1 MNAARA
7 QDQTDGPPIVRTQ
20 IPARLDN
27 LPWSRFHTLLVL
39 ALGVTWILDGL
50 EVTIVGAI
58 GPALQDKATL
68 GLTTTQVGGAAS
80 FYLAGA
86 ILGALVFGW
95 LTDRYGRQTVIF
107 LTLGVYLAGVLASAL
122 SVDFAMFA
130 LCRLVTGLGIGGE
143 YAAINSAIDEL
154 IPARWRGRVDLIVNG
169 SFWLGAAAGAAAAP
183 LLLDPRLFPVGLG
196 WRLAFAIGGVLG
208 LGILFL
214 RRLVPES
221 PRWLI
226 IHGRVPLAER
236 MTARIEARAG
246 GAGPLP
252 PDAPVLEI
260 RPSGAFGL
268 RALIRALLTRYPR
281 RTALVLTLMAAQAFL
296 YNALFFTYGVV
307 LTRFEAVP
315 AQRVGL
321 FILPLAAGNFAGP
334 LVLGHLFDTVG
345 RRPMIAGSYALAGA
359 LMIATALAFGAGV
372 LTATTQTAAWMVIF
386 FFASA
391 AASAAYL
398 TASEIFPLE
407 VRALAIAVFYAVGTL
422 VGGLAAPTLYGA
434 LVATGNRWALCGGYV
449 FAAILMLAAA
459 LVELWLGVPA
469 ERRPLEALATPLTA
483 VESPALPD

>member
-1 MNAARA
+1 MTA
-7 QDQTDGPPIVRTQ
+7 QAQETTDRPDVVRTQ
-20 IPARLDN
+20 IPARLDR
-27 LPWSRFHTLLVL
+27 LPWSRFHSLLVL

-50 EVTIVGAI
+50 EVTIVGAL
-58 GPALQDKATL
+58 GPALQDHATL

-86 ILGALVFGW
+86 ILGALGFGW
-95 LTDRYGRQTVIF
+95 LTDRFGRQTVIF

-130 LCRLVTGLGIGGE
+130 LCRMVTGLGIGGE

-183 LLLDPRLFPVGLG
+183 VLLDHRLFPVGVG
-196 WRLAFAIGGVLG
+196 WRLGFAIGGGLG
-208 LGILFL
+208 LAILFL

-226 IHGRVPLAER
+226 THGHNDLAER

-246 GAGPLP
+246 GAAPLP
-252 PDAPVLEI
+252 PDAPVLQI
-260 RPSGAFGL
+260 RPGGAFGF
-268 RALIRALLTRYPR
+268 RALARVLLTRYR
-281 RTALVLTLMAAQAFL
+281 RRAALVLTLMAAQAFL

-307 LTRFEAVP
+307 LTRFEAVEP
-315 AQRVGL
+315 QRVG
-321 FILPLAAGNFAGP
+321 FYILPLAAGNFAGP

-345 RRPMIAGSYALAGA
+345 RRPMIAGAYALAGI
-359 LMIATALAFGAGV
+359 LMIATALAFGAGA
-372 LTATTQTAAWMVIF
+372 LTAATQTAAWMVIF

-407 VRALAIAVFYAVGTL
+407 VRALAIAVFYAAGTL
-422 VGGLAAPTLYGA
+422 VGGLVAPTLYGA
-434 LVATGNRWALCGGYV
+434 LVATGQRWVLCGGYM
-449 FAAILMLAAA
+449 FAAVLMLVAA
-459 LVELWLGVPA
+459 LVELWLGVQA
-469 ERRPLEALATPLTA
+469 EGKPLETLAPPLTA
-483 VESPALPD
+483 IR

>member
-1 MNAARA
+1 MRSRHEASEAVRP
-7 QDQTDGPPIVRTQ
+7 GLIRTQ
-20 IPARLDN
+20 IPARLDR
-27 LPWSRFHTLLVL
+27 LPWSRFHSLLVL
-39 ALGVTWILDGL
+39 ALGVTWVLDGL
-50 EVTIVGAI
+50 EVTIVGAF
-58 GPALQDKATL
+58 GPALQDRAAL
-68 GLTTTQVGGAAS
+68 GLTTTQVGEAAS

-86 ILGALVFGW
+86 IVGALGFGW
-95 LTDRYGRQTVIF
+95 LTDRFGRRLVVF

-169 SFWLGAAAGAAAAP
+169 SFWLGAAVGAAAAP
-183 LLLDPRLFPVGLG
+183 VLLDTRVFPAGLG
-196 WRLAFAIGGVLG
+196 WRLGFAIGGVLS
-208 LGILFL
+208 LGVLFM

-226 IHGRVPLAER
+226 THGRAELAER
-236 MTARIEARAG
+236 MTARIEAHAG
-246 GAGPLP
+246 GATSLP

-260 RPSGAFGL
+260 RPRGAFGF
-268 RALIRALLTRYPR
+268 RALARVLLTRYRR
-281 RTALVLTLMAAQAFL
+281 RTVLVLALMAAQAFL

-307 LTRFEAVP
+307 LTKFEAVP

-321 FILPLAAGNFAGP
+321 FLLPLAAGNFAGP
-334 LVLGHLFDTVG
+334 LLLGHLFDTVG
-345 RRPMIAGSYALAGA
+345 RKPMIAGAYGLAGV

-372 LTATTQTAAWMVIF
+372 LTAATQTAAWMVIF

-398 TASEIFPLE
+398 TASEVFPLE

-422 VGGLAAPTLYGA
+422 IGGLAAPTLYGA
-434 LVATGNRWALCGGYV
+434 LVATGQRWALCGGYL

-459 LVELWLGVPA
+459 LVEIWLGVPA
-469 ERRPLEALATPLTA
+469 EGQPLEAIAGPLSA
-483 VESPALPD
+483 AD

>member
-1 MNAARA
+1 MTAGEA
-7 QDQTDGPPIVRTQ
+7 QATAERPAVVRTQ
-20 IPARLDN
+20 IPARLDR
-27 LPWSRFHTLLVL
+27 LPWSRFHSLLVL

-50 EVTIVGAI
+50 EVTIVGAL
-58 GPALQDKATL
+58 GPALQDRATL
-68 GLTTTQVGGAAS
+68 GLTTTQVGEAAS

-86 ILGALVFGW
+86 IAGALVFGW
-95 LTDRYGRQTVIF
+95 LTDRFGRQTVIF

-130 LCRLVTGLGIGGE
+130 LFRLVTGLGIGGE

-154 IPARWRGRVDLIVNG
+154 IPARWRGRIDLIVNG
-169 SFWLGAAAGAAAAP
+169 SFWLGAVAGAAATP
-183 LLLDPRLFPVGLG
+183 LLLDPRLFPVNVG

-226 IHGRVPLAER
+226 THGRYDRAER

-246 GAGPLP
+246 GALPLP
-252 PDAPVLEI
+252 VDAPILEI
-260 RPSGAFGL
+260 RPGGAFGL
-268 RALIRALLTRYPR
+268 RALARALLTQYRR

-307 LTRFEAVP
+307 LTRFEAVEP
-315 AQRVGL
+315 QRVGL
-321 FILPLAAGNFAGP
+321 FILPLAVGNFAGP
-334 LVLGHLFDTVG
+334 LMLGHLFDTVG
-345 RRPMIAGSYALAGA
+345 RKPMIAGSYALAGV
-359 LMIATALAFGAGV
+359 LMIATALAFGAGA
-372 LTATTQTAAWMVIF
+372 LTAVTQTAAWMVIF

-407 VRALAIAVFYAVGTL
+407 VRALAIAVFYAMGTL
-422 VGGLAAPTLYGA
+422 IGGLAAPTLYGA
-434 LVATGNRWALCGGYV
+434 LVATGQRWTLCGGYV
-449 FAAILMLAAA
+449 FAAILMLVAAV
-459 LVELWLGVPA
+459 VELWLGVPA
-469 ERRPLEALATPLTA
+469 ERQPLEALATPLTA
-483 VESPALPD
+483 VE

>member
-1 MNAARA
+1 
-7 QDQTDGPPIVRTQ
+7 
-20 IPARLDN
+20 
-27 LPWSRFHTLLVL
+27 
-39 ALGVTWILDGL
+39 
-50 EVTIVGAI
+50 
-58 GPALQDKATL
+58 
-68 GLTTTQVGGAAS
+68 
-80 FYLAGA
+80 
-86 ILGALVFGW
+86 
-95 LTDRYGRQTVIF
+95 
-107 LTLGVYLAGVLASAL
+107 
-122 SVDFAMFA
+122 
-130 LCRLVTGLGIGGE
+130 
-143 YAAINSAIDEL
+143 
-154 IPARWRGRVDLIVNG
+154 
-169 SFWLGAAAGAAAAP
+169 
-183 LLLDPRLFPVGLG
+183 
-196 WRLAFAIGGVLG
+196 
-208 LGILFL
+208 
-214 RRLVPES
+214 
-221 PRWLI
+221 
-226 IHGRVPLAER
+226 

-246 GAGPLP
+246 GAATLP

-268 RALIRALLTRYPR
+268 RALMQTLLTRHPR

-345 RRPMIAGSYALAGA
+345 RRPMITGAYAIAGV
-359 LMIATALAFGAGV
+359 LMIATALAFGGGV

-422 VGGLAAPTLYGA
+422 IGGLAAPTLYGA